1 MQRADVEVLLET
13 AEAARRRT
21 RSRLRQFWLPLV
33 LFGGLTLASAV
44 VAALAPGPT
53 VGLFWSVGGPA
64 GTLATALWYWRRH
77 EALGVSILWWPS
89 AVVGLGLLV
98 VSEGLGWWG
107 RGGPLTYAGVLL
119 IVEMAYAAFS
129 CFERSLPLAA
139 FAAASVVAAIVLA
152 VALPAHAYELA
163 SGLLGATA
171 VVLGLLLA
179 ARS

>member
-33 LFGGLTLASAV
+33 RGADPGLGRGRRAR
-44 VAALAPGPT
+44 APGPT

-77 EALGVSILWWPS
+77 EALGVSIRWWPS

-107 RGGPLTYAGVLL
+107 RGG
-119 IVEMAYAAFS
+119 
-129 CFERSLPLAA
+129 
-139 FAAASVVAAIVLA
+139 
-152 VALPAHAYELA
+152 
-163 SGLLGATA
+163 
-171 VVLGLLLA
+171 
-179 ARS
+179 